1 MINVLNTMTV
11 FYSPHSSGDGV
22 DGVGKTG
29 FTAKFTAKPSMS
41 NTDMEIIVDN
51 SNTRITLSFGET

>member
-1 MINVLNTMTV
+1 MTD
-11 FYSPHSSGDGV
+11 FSSPHSSGDGV

-41 NTDMEIIVDN
+41 NTDMEMIVDN

>member
-1 MINVLNTMTV
+1 MAD
-11 FYSPHSSGDGV
+11 FYSPHSSDDCV
-22 DGVGKTG
+22 DGLGKARFDLNLTS
-29 FTAKFTAKPSMS
+29 KPSMS